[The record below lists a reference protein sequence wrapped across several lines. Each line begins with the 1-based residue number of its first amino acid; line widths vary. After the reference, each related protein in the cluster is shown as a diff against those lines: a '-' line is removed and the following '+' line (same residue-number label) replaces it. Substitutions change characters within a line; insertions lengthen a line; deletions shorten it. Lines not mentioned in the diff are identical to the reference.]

1 MFHPNFLQVSIMKT
15 FTITATLALLIAT
28 ISAAPSS
35 PKSNRQFEVSVTFYG
50 ADGASYPGSFPAD
63 DSVQP
68 ITNPLSVSSI
78 SSPGGGFCS
87 FFGAD
92 GTETEVI
99 GDETSIVAPPQ
110 PQVSGSCQTE

>member
-1 MFHPNFLQVSIMKT
+1 MKT
-15 FTITATLALLIAT
+15 FTITTSLALLVAT

-35 PKSNRQFEVSVTFYG
+35 KRQFDVSVTFNG
-50 ADGASYPGSFPAD
+50 ADGASYFQAFPAD

-92 GTETEVI
+92 GSETVVI

-110 PQVSGSCQTE
+110 VQVSGSCQTE